1 MKKYFYVLLLVFTS
15 ATVTFAGN
23 PDRQGAAGATE
34 LLLNP
39 WARSTGLN
47 SLNSSMV
54 SGIEAMRINV
64 AGLSRLAGTQIGG
77 SHMIYLSGTGLT
89 LNGGGF
95 AQKMGENG
103 AIGVELMSV
112 GFGDIATT
120 RVFFPDGDGTTFSPA
135 FFNLGVSYSHNFEEK
150 VYVGATVRLI
160 SQSIPSI
167 SSFGFAIDAGV
178 QYVTGDQDNFKL
190 GIALRNIG
198 SPMKFSGNG
207 LEEISET
214 QQGGVD
220 ITFSVDKQAASFE
233 MPSLLHMGMSYDF
246 YIGTKNRL
254 TALMNFT
261 SNSFSRD
268 ALGGGLEFAFN
279 ELFML
284 RAAYRAELGS
294 ASFAAIQ
301 ESIFNGLSAGLTV
314 AAPLKKGTQQKL
326 YISYGYLSTRVFNG
340 CHSFGL
346 TFDL

>member
-1 MKKYFYVLLLVFTS
+1 MKKIFYLVLFICTS
-15 ATVTFAGN
+15 ATLSFAGN

-39 WARSTGLN
+39 WARSVGLN
-47 SLNSSMV
+47 SMNSAMV

-64 AGLSRLAGTQIGG
+64 AGLSRISGTQVGG
-77 SHMIYLSGTGLT
+77 SHMIYLGGTGVT

-120 RVFFPDGDGTTFSPA
+120 TVFFPDGDDTFFSPA
-135 FFNLGVSYSHNFEEK
+135 FFNLGVSYSHNFEDK
-150 VYVGATVRLI
+150 VYVGATLRLI
-160 SQSIPSI
+160 SQSIPTV

-178 QYVTGDQDNFKL
+178 QYVSGDQDNFKL

-198 SPMKFSGNG
+198 SPMKFSGSG
-207 LEEISET
+207 LETIAENE
-214 QQGGVD
+214 QGGVD
-220 ITFSVDKQAASFE
+220 ITQAVDKQAASFE

-246 YIGTKNRL
+246 LIGAKNRL

-268 ALGGGLEFAFN
+268 ALGAGLEFSFM
-279 ELFML
+279 EMFML
-284 RAAYRAELGS
+284 RAGYRAELGS
-294 ASFAAIQ
+294 ASFVDIQ
-301 ESIFNGLSAGLTV
+301 ESIFNGFSGGLTV
-314 AAPLKKGTQQKL
+314 AAPLKKGSTQKL
-326 YISYGYLSTRVFNG
+326 YVSYGYLSTRVFNG
-340 CHSFGL
+340 CHTFGL